1 MIKNGKGPIV
11 GDGNNV
17 RSMAYV
23 KNLVQGMILS
33 ATKEISN
40 KKTYWI
46 ADEKPYTMNH
56 IINTVEDLLLNEF
69 NQKCNMKRLKLPF
82 IVGEIA
88 QLIDY
93 SLQSFGIYHQKFHV
107 LSEMNKNIA
116 CRIDLAKKELGY
128 QPDFKIKEGMRNSL
142 KELYN

>member
-1 MIKNGKGPIV
+1 
-11 GDGNNV
+11 
-17 RSMAYV
+17 
-23 KNLVQGMILS
+23 MILS

-40 KKTYWI
+40 KKPI
-46 ADEKPYTMNH
+46 GFADEKPYTMNH

-116 CRIDLAKKELGY
+116 VE
-128 QPDFKIKEGMRNSL
+128 
-142 KELYN
+142 